1 MDPGSPLK
9 LPSPILPTE
18 KGEDDEEKL
27 DPSMGLHRNNVPSPK
42 YTPKIFTAGAHG
54 KKIGYVHPHMSRYC
68 TSSSEIF
75 HMVVVLFHAD
85 DKGKKKPHSMLAL
98 TCSVE
103 NIVL

>member
-1 MDPGSPLK
+1 MDPDSPLK

-42 YTPKIFTAGAHG
+42 YTPKIFTAGAHS

-68 TSSSEIF
+68 TSCSEIF

-85 DKGKKKPHSMLAL
+85 DKRKKETPFNACFNM
-98 TCSVE
+98 
-103 NIVL
+103 

>member
-75 HMVVVLFHAD
+75 HMVVVLFRAD
-85 DKGKKKPHSMLAL
+85 DTRKKETPFNACFNM
-98 TCSVE
+98 
-103 NIVL
+103 